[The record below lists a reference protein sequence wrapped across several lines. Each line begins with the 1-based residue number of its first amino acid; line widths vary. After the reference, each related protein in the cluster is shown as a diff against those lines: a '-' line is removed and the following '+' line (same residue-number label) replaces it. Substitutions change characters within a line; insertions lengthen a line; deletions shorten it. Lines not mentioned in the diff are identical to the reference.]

1 MRIKFFLYINIT
13 QGKILIMEYIE
24 EPKRKVPILAKTDVL
39 VVGGGPA
46 GISAALTAAREG
58 VDTILVERYGCFGGV
73 ITQAMVGTITWYR
86 YAKTVDAGGI
96 GSEFERRAKEEGA
109 SINIIGNVKNKDML
123 ATLEKEGLIADG
135 NPTYEVLDTEKFKF
149 LIDKMIQEAGVK
161 PLLHSYVTDVIMEG
175 KKLIGV
181 ITESK
186 SGRQAI
192 LAKRIID
199 ATGDADIAFHAGV
212 PFRKNPKDELM
223 EVTVNYGCSGI
234 NIGKFLMY
242 VYLNPG
248 KIGDWGET
256 QDEDAFSTHLVEPFN
271 EAREA
276 GEIPEDVNIES
287 YWTNYTDAGE
297 ITSFNGIHIHNIDPL
312 DVWDLTKA
320 EIMGRQRVIWAVN
333 ALKKY
338 TPGFKKARL
347 RTIGSSLGVRE
358 SRKIIGEYEI
368 TESDV
373 RNQAR
378 FEDSIGICPE
388 FIDGYGIAIMP
399 KTGRYFQVPYRIMV
413 PQKVEN
419 LLVAGRCVAGD
430 KVSHA
435 ASRQMCCCFVTGQAA
450 GAAAAISIRQHS
462 NCRNVNI
469 STVQNVLQK
478 QGVRIN

>member
-1 MRIKFFLYINIT
+1 
-13 QGKILIMEYIE
+13 MEYIE
-24 EPKRKVPILAKTDVL
+24 EPSRKVPILAETDVL
-39 VVGGGPA
+39 VIGGGPA

-58 VDTILVERYGCFGGV
+58 VDTILVERYGYFGGV
-73 ITQAMVGTITWYR
+73 VTQSMIGTVAWYR
-86 YAKTVDAGGI
+86 YANTVDAGGM
-96 GSEFERRAKEEGA
+96 GLEFEQRAKEFGA
-109 SINIIGNVKNKDML
+109 TINILGNVKNKEMI
-123 ATLEKEGLIADG
+123 ATLEEEGLFVDG
-135 NPTYEVLDTEKFKF
+135 KPTYEVLDTEKFKF
-149 LIDKMIQEAGVK
+149 LIDTMIQEAGVK
-161 PLLHSYVTDVIMEG
+161 PLLHCYVTDVVMDG

-192 LAKRIID
+192 MAKRIID
-199 ATGDADIAFHAGV
+199 ATGDADIAFYAGA

-223 EVTVNYGCSGI
+223 EVSVNYGCSGI

-256 QDEDAFSTHLVEPFN
+256 QDENAFSTYLIEPFN
-271 EAREA
+271 KARKA
-276 GEIPEDVNIES
+276 GEIPEDVTIES

-297 ITSFNGIHIHNIDPL
+297 ITSFNGIHMHGIDPT

-368 TESDV
+368 TENDV

-378 FEDSIGICPE
+378 FDDSIGICPE

-399 KTGRYFQVPYRIMV
+399 TTGRYFHVPYRIMV
-413 PQKVEN
+413 PQEIEN

-430 KVSHA
+430 KISHA
-435 ASRQMCCCFVTGQAA
+435 ATRQMCCCFVTGQAA
-450 GAAAAISIRQHS
+450 GVAAAISIKNQTS
-462 NCRNVNI
+462 CRDVDV
-469 STVQNVLQK
+469 SKVQNVLK
-478 QGVRIN
+478 EQGVRIL